1 MVRPTRLDYCQYLLS
16 TPINYTL
23 THFADHSHRFSHDQI
38 NRYLSNDRLRPRHV
52 WEHVKP
58 HLEQTPDGCLVFD
71 DTVLDKRYAKEMVS
85 LAKQQYSGNAG
96 KTINGIGIVTCV
108 YVNRAL
114 DRYWLIDY
122 RIYDKQG
129 DGKSKLDHV
138 RDMLSVLVNA
148 RNVAFSTVLMDSWY
162 ASKSLLLYIES
173 LDKTYY
179 CPLKSNR
186 LVDDANGSKPY
197 QRIDTLQ
204 WTAAEQTFGKRVK
217 LNKFPKNHKVKVF
230 RVASSRRTDYVV
242 TNDLSQSDVSV
253 VRQVCDVRWKIEQFH
268 REAKQLTGLEKCQ
281 CRLARIV
288 RNHIAAAFLVW
299 VHLMRQA
306 HEMGQTLYQL
316 KHGLL
321 SEYLYQQLKSPM
333 LKINAA

>member
-1 MVRPTRLDYCQYLLS
+1 MRALVIPDKPVSRQRS
-16 TPINYTL
+16 
-23 THFADHSHRFSHDQI
+23 SHTA
-38 NRYLSNDRLRPRHV
+38 PR

-58 HLEQTPDGCLVFD
+58 HLEQTPDGCVIFD
-71 DTVLDKRYAKEMVS
+71 DTVLDKRYAKEIA

-96 KTINGIGIVTCV
+96 GIINGIGIVTCV
-108 YVNRAL
+108 YVNPAL

-138 RDMLSVLVNA
+138 REMLGVLVYS
-148 RNVAFSTVLMDSWY
+148 RTVAFSTVLMDSWY
-162 ASKSLLLYIES
+162 ASKPLLLYIES
-173 LDKTYY
+173 LKKTYY

-186 LVDDANGSKPY
+186 LVDDSNGSKPY

-230 RVASSRRTDYVV
+230 RVASSRRTDYVA
-242 TNDLSQSDVSV
+242 TNNLSQSDVSV
-253 VRQVCDVRWKIEQFH
+253 VREVCDLRWKIEQFH

-281 CRLARIV
+281 CRLPRIV
-288 RNHIAAAFLVW
+288 RNHIGAAFLVW
-299 VHLMRQA
+299 VHLMRSA
-306 HEMGQTLYQL
+306 YEKGQTLYQV
-316 KHGLL
+316 KHGML
-321 SEYLYQQLKSPM
+321 SEYLCQQLKSPTPM
-333 LKINAA
+333 IQAA